1 MLLAEKVW
9 PLNYL
14 TIATICHT
22 SPGVTD
28 IIVWER
34 HITFESINCHIG
46 LENQLLVWKAV
57 DRVSVSWNDEAQVW
71 QLASTSLKIKEHSHK
86 FVTNLLKNFGHPK
99 KSWEKLRRGLFWTYS
114 TSWIRIWSQFASKK
128 SRSRDINVVVF
139 GCPQLYSKLWLF
151 VVNVDVAVVAMAWR

>member
-28 IIVWER
+28 IIVWEL

-46 LENQLLVWKAV
+46 LETQLVVWKAV
-57 DRVSVSWNDEAQVW
+57 AEASVSWNDEAQVW
-71 QLASTSLKIKEHSHK
+71 QLASTSLKIKEHSHN
-86 FVTNLLKNFGHPK
+86 FVINLPKNFGHPK
-99 KSWEKLRRGLFWTYS
+99 KLWEKLQRGLFWTYS
-114 TSWIRIWSQFASKK
+114 TSWIWIWSQFTSKK
-128 SRSRDINVVVF
+128 SRSWDIKIVMFV
-139 GCPQLYSKLWLF
+139 CPQLYIHITYPSWGSP
-151 VVNVDVAVVAMAWR
+151 